1 MMGSIFRERQVSLLT
16 ENEKDAQ
23 TGVHEADTSLIMN
36 GRCSEV
42 AA

>member
-1 MMGSIFRERQVSLLT
+1 MMGSSFREWQESLLT

-23 TGVHEADTSLIMN
+23 TGVHEADTSLIVI